1 MAEHPLRRGPLAVL
15 ERERRHGGS
24 AAEAEGEQNKGKKA
38 KNTASL
44 SLRYTRCYLQ
54 LLTPCCFLPHQPS
67 CTACISST
75 GALLVKVS
83 ILLLSNLFVTVTVP
97 TAATLCQ
104 RV

>member
-15 ERERRHGGS
+15 ERERDGM
-24 AAEAEGEQNKGKKA
+24 EGAWQKQKANKGKKK

-44 SLRYTRCYLQ
+44 RLRYTRCYLQ

-75 GALLVKVS
+75 GALLVEVS